1 MDLKPIL
8 YYRLFDSCCALFWF
22 NKHGKGKPYLSKYAI
37 AAKSKKIQVIA
48 SIRRNAPQQSSADI
62 FNKLKSKK
70 RVGSNKPL
78 TDGKL
83 E

>member
-22 NKHGKGKPYLSKYAI
+22 NKHGKGKLYLSKYI
-37 AAKSKKIQVIA
+37 SRQQNPRKS
-48 SIRRNAPQQSSADI
+48 NAPQQSSADI